1 MNIVIVG
8 GGTAGWLAA
17 LMINKTFKEKHKI
30 TLIESKSIGI
40 IGVGESSTGLLRGIV
55 DNAIYD
61 YGCNELDFLKEAKAT
76 PKLGILFKEWN
87 GLNEEYME
95 PIDNPVL
102 DLDPGTHGLISYLQ
116 ANNLDISLST
126 INGNLIKNNL
136 SSFYNDNGIVR
147 SDNRHAYNFDSK
159 GAGNYLKSICFD
171 SIKNVIGEILDINL
185 NNNGFVTSVLMSS
198 GETIEG
204 DFFIDASGFSR
215 IFSKKM
221 KTNFIE
227 YKELTVNAAI
237 PFKLDYS
244 YFNNNKF
251 FYGIS
256 WAQKFGWMWMT
267 PRLDFVWCG
276 YTYDNRYINE
286 DQAKIE
292 IEEKLGTK
300 IEIIKNL
307 KFTPGRLEKTWNK
320 NVLSIGL
327 SSSFLEPLEATSI
340 HGTIAQLH
348 SFIYLCLADSLEE
361 TVTKTK
367 QDLYNKENL
376 EMLENFKAFI
386 LIHYANNR
394 QDTDFWKNMNKNALN
409 NSMVKTMIDISKS
422 RLLTNHDLHLHG
434 ARGNAG
440 ENLFNYVLCNLNH
453 YSKDTA
459 LKELNVLNRLNI
471 AKKQAQYINNYI
483 ENKNWLTNKDFLNY
497 LNDMFKTS
505 ASMVQ

>member
-1 MNIVIVG
+1 LNIVIVG

-17 LMINKTFKEKHKI
+17 LMLSKTFKKTHKI
-30 TLIESKSIGI
+30 TLIESKSIGT

-55 DNAIYD
+55 QNSIYD
-61 YGCNELDFLKEAKAT
+61 YGCNELDFIKEAKAT

-87 GLNEEYME
+87 GLNKEYME
-95 PIDNPVL
+95 PIDGPVL
-102 DLDPGTHGLISYLQ
+102 NFDPGTHGLLSYLK
-116 ANNLDISLST
+116 ANDLDISLSSK
-126 INGNLIKNNL
+126 NGNLIKNNL
-136 SSFYNDNGIVR
+136 SSFYNSNGKIY

-159 GAGNYLKSICFD
+159 GAGNYFKKICSD
-171 SIKNVIGEILDINL
+171 SIKNIIGEISEINL
-185 NNNGFVTSVLMSS
+185 NETGFVTSLLMSS

-221 KTNFIE
+221 GVKFIE
-227 YKELTVNAAI
+227 YKEFTVNSAI
-237 PFKLDYS
+237 PFKLDYK
-244 YFNNNKF
+244 YFNDKF

-267 PRLDFVWCG
+267 PRTDFVWCG
-276 YTYDNRYINE
+276 YTYDNRYIDEN
-286 DQAKIE
+286 QAKAE

-307 KFTPGRLEKTWNK
+307 KFTPGCLEKTWNK

-348 SFIYLCLADSLEE
+348 SFIYLCLENSLEE
-361 TVTKTK
+361 TVTKTN
-367 QDLYNKENL
+367 QDFYNKQNSK
-376 EMLENFKAFI
+376 MLENFKAFI
-386 LIHYANNR
+386 LIHYTGNR
-394 QDTDFWKNMNKNALN
+394 QDTDFWKNINKNALKN
-409 NSMVKTMIDISKS
+409 LTIKKMIDISKS
-422 RLLTNHDLHLHG
+422 RLLTEFDLNLHS

-440 ENLFNYVLCNLNH
+440 ADLFNYALCSLDH

-459 LKELNVLNRLNI
+459 SKELNRLNRLNI
-471 AKKQAQYINNYI
+471 AKNQAESINEYLGSKDWI
-483 ENKNWLTNKDFLNY
+483 TNKDFFDY
-497 LNDMFKTS
+497 LNMEIMSK
-505 ASMVQ
+505 